1 MLRRASINLNS
12 LSDYKIMEQYL
23 EPDLR
28 WKVGARHDGA
38 VLQPLLPPFQP
49 CSHLS
54 LRLWGVGRVWA
65 LRKLLKGDLIPLGT
79 LLRPP
84 SPGPS
89 SRGPHRHISAALQ
102 QSTNYTAS
110 LPSPGEALPDSS
122 LLISPEPVE
131 VMSEHLGLDIAPGP
145 HGALPVALHKHQ
157 HLLVHSLGII

>member
-12 LSDYKIMEQYL
+12 LLDYEIMEQYL

-28 WKVGARHDGA
+28 WKVGTRHDGA

-54 LRLWGVGRVWA
+54 LRLWEVGRVWA
-65 LRKLLKGDLIPLGT
+65 LRSLLKGDLIPLGT

-102 QSTNYTAS
+102 QSTNYTANAYPAQARLSRTAACSSVRSRSRLCLSISASTSRPDRTARCQWRSTSTSTS
-110 LPSPGEALPDSS
+110 LCTPSA
-122 LLISPEPVE
+122 
-131 VMSEHLGLDIAPGP
+131 
-145 HGALPVALHKHQ
+145 
-157 HLLVHSLGII
+157 